1 MKIGLAGWAIVHRFK
16 AEENPLQ
23 LLDYFRVAKEEFG
36 IDAVELN
43 NVFMASHDDA
53 YLQQIVDAAKAAGV
67 TMLGVAVDGTGD
79 LSLTDEAQRKKSVA
93 NAMEYF
99 DIAEKLALQYFRVNT
114 GGKPDGGEDAI
125 QACIRSFREL
135 GEEGERR
142 GIAIATENH
151 GGLSYDPDVMVR
163 IIEEVGLPSVRTLP
177 DFGNFPDEIRYEA
190 IEKIMPYAIAV
201 HAKWHRRDGTRFDI
215 PRLMDIVKR
224 SGFDGYVFIE
234 DSGKRFGK
242 EDREGILELKAELEK
257 CM

>member
-16 AEENPLQ
+16 DEANPLQ
-23 LLDYFRVAKEEFG
+23 LLDYFRVAKEEMG
-36 IDAVELN
+36 IDTVELN

-53 YLQQIVDAAKAAGV
+53 YLQQIVDAANEAGV
-67 TMLGVAVDGTGD
+67 EMIGMAVDGTGD
-79 LSLTDEAQRKKSVA
+79 LSLTDEEQRKHSVA

-99 DIAEKLALQYFRVNT
+99 DISEKLGLQYFRVNT
-114 GGKPDGGEDAI
+114 GGKPDGGEDSI

-135 GEEGERR
+135 GEEGQRR

-151 GGLSYDPDVMVR
+151 GGLSYNPDVMVR
-163 IIEEVGLPSVRTLP
+163 IVKETGLPSVRTLP
-177 DFGNFPDEIRYEA
+177 DFGNFPEEIRYEG

-201 HAKWHRRDGTRFDI
+201 HAKWHLQDGTRFDI

-224 SGFDGYVFIE
+224 SGFDGVVCIE

-242 EDREGILELKAELEK
+242 DDRDGILELKAEIEK
-257 CM
+257 CL